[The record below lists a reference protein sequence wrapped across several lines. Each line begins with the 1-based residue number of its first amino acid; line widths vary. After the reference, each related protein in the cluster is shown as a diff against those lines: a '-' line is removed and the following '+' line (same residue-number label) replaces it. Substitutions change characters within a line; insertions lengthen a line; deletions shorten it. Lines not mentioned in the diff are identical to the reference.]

1 VKMTDFDSDK
11 SRVLGQSVSYP
22 DKFDVNL
29 LEAIPRQLKRSEIG
43 VADNDLPFNGVD
55 IWNAFELSWLNAKGK
70 PVVAIAEFRFPANS
84 PNLVESKSFKL
95 YLNSYNQ
102 TCFNTEADVH
112 TQLKKDLSAVS
123 GAGVD
128 LSIFGVND
136 AEVMKIS
143 KFNGENIDHL
153 DIQVDSYI
161 YQPELLRD
169 ATSSELVT
177 ESLNSHLLKS
187 NCLITGQPD
196 WGSIEISY
204 TGGKIIRQTLLQYL
218 ISFRQHNEFHEQ
230 CVERIWV
237 DIMKYCQPDK
247 LSVYARYTRR
257 GGLDINPFR
266 SNFENEVVNS
276 RLSRQ

>member
-1 VKMTDFDSDK
+1 MTDFDSDK

-136 AEVMKIS
+136 ADVMKIS

-153 DIQVDSYI
+153 DIQVDSYS
-161 YQPELLRD
+161 YQPELLHD